1 MYQGYKTQISTRQLQ
16 QQLDM
21 LEELEARQ
29 LAADAVGVN
38 GEYLINITSEMDS
51 RLRRA
56 FDLIDHFEQE
66 QDCDECLQ
74 FTQDLRA
81 GG

>member
-21 LEELEARQ
+21 LENLEARQ
-29 LAADAVGVN
+29 LAADALGVN
-38 GEYLINITSEMDS
+38 GDYSINITSEMDS

-56 FDLIDHFEQE
+56 FELIDHFEQE
-66 QDCDECLQ
+66 QDYDDWLQ